1 MTTLQASLLL
11 KPPNSVPLIRLS
23 PILRFSP
30 QFSQSFALNYCI
42 SRSRKFSISCC
53 TLHPQ
58 NPHISSNSDPIEKP
72 SSSNSDSF
80 LEFDGKNGDNSA
92 QELENP
98 SISSISDSGNE
109 ESVLRIGER
118 ESDEENEG
126 FEGEKKGEEG
136 KLAIVVFLVGVWV
149 NFKKKLENIWLSG
162 WLRWWPWQQEK
173 RLQRLIAEADANPND
188 ATMQSSLLAELNKHS
203 PESVIKRFEQR
214 DLAVD
219 SRGVIEYL
227 RALVSTNAI
236 AEYLPDEQS
245 GKPSSLPTL
254 LQELKQRASGN
265 TEELSFNPGI
275 SEKQPLHVLMVD
287 PKVSNK
293 SSRLAQ
299 ELFST
304 ILFTIAVGL
313 VWIMGATALQKY
325 ITSLGGIG
333 TSGVGSNSS
342 YSTKELSKEV
352 VPEKNVKT
360 FKDVKGCDDAKQE
373 LEEVVEYLKNPAKF
387 TRLGGKLP
395 KGILLTGAPGTG
407 KTLLAKVLLSQTF
420 WSFLK
425 RKSHDLRMLCVACVI
440 WLWCFGWVLLWV
452 VQIDEPYNQ
461 LKLYAHMGMY
471 LAVEAIAGEAG
482 VPFFYRAGSEFE
494 EMFVGVGARR
504 VRSLFQAAKKK
515 APCIIFIDEIDA
527 IGSTRKQWEGH
538 TKKTLHQ
545 LLVEMDGFEQNEGII
560 LMAATNLPDILDP
573 ALTRPGRFDRH
584 IVVPS
589 PDVQGRQD
597 ILELYLQDK
606 PVADDVDVKA
616 IARGT
621 PGFNGADL
629 ANLVNIAAIK
639 AAVEGAEKLTSSQL
653 EFAKDRIL
661 MGTERKT
668 MFITEDS
675 KKLTAYHESGH
686 AIVALNTEGAHP
698 IHKATIIPRGSALGM
713 VTQLPSNDETSV
725 SKRQLLARLDVCMG
739 GRVAEE
745 LIFGQ
750 DYITTGASSD
760 LNTATEL
767 AQYMVTSCGMSDA
780 IGPVHIKERPG
791 SDMQSRIDA
800 EVVKLLRDAYD
811 RVKALLKKHEKA
823 LHALAN
829 ALLEYETLSSEDIKR
844 ILLPYREE
852 SQLVEQ
858 QEQQEGELVLV

>member
-1 MTTLQASLLL
+1 MTTLQATLLL
-11 KPPNSVPLIRLS
+11 KPPFSIPSLRLLS
-23 PILRFSP
+23 NFNFPKFISY
-30 QFSQSFALNYCI
+30 QS
-42 SRSRKFSISCC
+42 RVRKFSVSCC
-53 TLHPQ
+53 TLQPQ
-58 NPHISSNSDPIEKP
+58 KQQNDEQPSSNSNEQSLKPNSGIE
-72 SSSNSDSF
+72 SDI
-80 LEFDGKNGDNSA
+80 DNGNSA
-92 QELENP
+92 SKLENP
-98 SISSISDSGNE
+98 DAHVDSE
-109 ESVLRIGER
+109 VSTIVEER
-118 ESDEENEG
+118 ESGVIEEEEVEGRLPTVVFFVGLWAMLKRG
-126 FEGEKKGEEG
+126 FER
-136 KLAIVVFLVGVWV
+136 
-149 NFKKKLENIWLSG
+149 IWLSE
-162 WLRWWPWQQEK
+162 RMSWWPWHQEK
-173 RLQRLIAEADANPND
+173 RLDRLIAEADANPTD
-188 ATMQSSLLAELNKHS
+188 AARQSALLAELNKHS
-203 PESVIKRFEQR
+203 PESVIERFQR
-214 DLAVD
+214 SDITVD
-219 SRGVIEYL
+219 SRGVVEYL
-227 RALVSTNAI
+227 RALVATNAI
-236 AEYLPDEQS
+236 ADYLPDEQT
-245 GKPSSLPTL
+245 GKPSGLPTL

-265 TEELSFNPGI
+265 IEELSLTPGI
-275 SEKQPLHVLMVD
+275 SEKQPLHVVMVD

-293 SSRLAQ
+293 SSRLVQ

-304 ILFTIAVGL
+304 ILFTVAVGL
-313 VWIMGATALQKY
+313 IWIMGASALQKY
-325 ITSLGGIG
+325 VNSLGGIG
-333 TSGVGSNSS
+333 TSGVGSSSS

-352 VPEKNVKT
+352 LPEKNVKT

-373 LEEVVEYLKNPAKF
+373 LEEVVEYLKNPTKF

-407 KTLLAKVLLSQTF
+407 KTLLAK
-420 WSFLK
+420 
-425 RKSHDLRMLCVACVI
+425 
-440 WLWCFGWVLLWV
+440 
-452 VQIDEPYNQ
+452 
-461 LKLYAHMGMY
+461 
-471 LAVEAIAGEAG
+471 AIAGEAG

-584 IVVPS
+584 IVVPN
-589 PDVQGRQD
+589 PDVRGRQD

-606 PVADDVDVKA
+606 PVAEDVDIKA

-639 AAVEGAEKLTSSQL
+639 AAVEGAEKLTAAQL

-668 MFITEDS
+668 MFISEES

-725 SKRQLLARLDVCMG
+725 SKKQLLARLDVCMG

-750 DYITTGASSD
+750 DHVTTGASSD

-767 AQYMVTSCGMSDA
+767 AQYMVTSCGMSDE

-791 SDMQSRIDA
+791 SEMQSRIDA
-800 EVVKLLRDAYD
+800 EVVKLLRQAYD

-829 ALLEYETLSSEDIKR
+829 ALLEYETLSSEEIKR

-852 SQLVEQ
+852 TQQELEQ
-858 QEQQEGELVLV
+858 QEHEGDLVLA

>member
-1 MTTLQASLLL
+1 MTTLQTSLLL
-11 KPPNSVPLIRLS
+11 KPPFFPPLPSRTRPL
-23 PILRFSP
+23 F
-30 QFSQSFALNYCI
+30 I
-42 SRSRKFSISCC
+42 SHSYSYASHRKVSISCC
-53 TLHPQ
+53 AVQSHPV
-58 NPHISSNSDPIEKP
+58 NSNSTPDDPTSVEGKTGISPTP
-72 SSSNSDSF
+72 SVVTPV
-80 LEFDGKNGDNSA
+80 G
-92 QELENP
+92 
-98 SISSISDSGNE
+98 E
-109 ESVLRIGER
+109 EGGGLRV
-118 ESDEENEG
+118 
-126 FEGEKKGEEG
+126 EGEGSNG
-136 KLAIVVFLVGVWV
+136 KLAIVAFFIGVWAAA
-149 NFKKKLENIWLSG
+149 KRKLEKIWLYG
-162 WLRWWPWQQEK
+162 WLSWWPWQQEK
-173 RLQRLIAEADANPND
+173 RLEKMVVEADANPND
-188 ATMQSSLLAELNKHS
+188 AALQSALLAELNKHS
-203 PESVIKRFEQR
+203 PEAVIKRFKQV

-219 SRGVIEYL
+219 SRGVVEYL
-227 RALVSTNAI
+227 RAMVATNAI
-236 AEYLPDEQS
+236 ADYLPDEQS
-245 GKPSSLPTL
+245 GKPSALPVL
-254 LQELKQRASGN
+254 LEELKQRASGN
-265 TEELSFNPGI
+265 MEELSLNPGI
-275 SEKQPLHVLMVD
+275 SEKQPLHVVMVD
-287 PKVSNK
+287 PKASSK

-313 VWIMGATALQKY
+313 VWIMGASALQKY
-325 ITSLGGIG
+325 INNLGGVG
-333 TSGVGSNSS
+333 TSGVGSSSS
-342 YSTKELSKEV
+342 YNTKDLSKEV
-352 VPEKNVKT
+352 VPEKNVKS

-373 LEEVVEYLKNPAKF
+373 LEEVVEYLKNPSKF

-407 KTLLAKVLLSQTF
+407 KTLLAK
-420 WSFLK
+420 
-425 RKSHDLRMLCVACVI
+425 
-440 WLWCFGWVLLWV
+440 
-452 VQIDEPYNQ
+452 
-461 LKLYAHMGMY
+461 
-471 LAVEAIAGEAG
+471 AIAGEAG

-584 IVVPS
+584 IIVPS
-589 PDVQGRQD
+589 PDVRGRQE

-606 PVADDVDVKA
+606 PVGDDVDVKA

-639 AAVEGAEKLTSSQL
+639 AAVEGAESLTSGQL

-668 MFITEDS
+668 MFISEDS

-698 IHKATIIPRGSALGM
+698 IHKATIMPRGSALGM

-725 SKRQLLARLDVCMG
+725 SKKQLLARLDVCMG

-745 LIFGQ
+745 LIFGE
-750 DYITTGASSD
+750 DHVTTGATSD
-760 LNTATEL
+760 LNQATEL
-767 AQYMVTSCGMSDA
+767 AQYMVTSCGMSD
-780 IGPVHIKERPG
+780 IVGPVHIKERPG
-791 SDMQSRIDA
+791 TEMQSRIDT
-800 EVVKLLRDAYD
+800 EVVKLLRDAYN
-811 RVKALLKKHEKA
+811 RVKTLLKKHEKA

-829 ALLEYETLSSEDIKR
+829 ALLEYETLTSEDIKR

-852 SQLVEQ
+852 TGLRIEQ
-858 QEQQEGELVLV
+858 QEQEGDVVLA